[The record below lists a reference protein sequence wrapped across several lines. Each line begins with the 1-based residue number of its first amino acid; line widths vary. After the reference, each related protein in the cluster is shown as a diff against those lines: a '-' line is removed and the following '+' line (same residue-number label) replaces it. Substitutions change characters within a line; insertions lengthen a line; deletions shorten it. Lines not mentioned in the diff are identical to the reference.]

1 MRFGD
6 AVGFARDSL
15 RKRRLRTFLTSA
27 GVMIGIGALV
37 SMISFG
43 KGMQKNV
50 TRAFRASDLF
60 TTMMVMPGGTAE
72 PGRDPDRAGSR
83 RPDEKA
89 RAARPDAVLDEAAVA
104 EIAKTPGVLMAYP
117 DIGFPAM
124 VEFEGQSEFR
134 LVQIVP
140 AAAVAAQARKIKWGR
155 AYGDDGEEGILVSQ
169 GFLRRLGARDA
180 AAAVGRTVHLTSVS
194 LDLGRL
200 VTLDLG
206 SILSGQASPVA
217 QETYGFPILGVI
229 EAEAFGEEGRLAPSG
244 IMIPPG
250 PAKGIKRLPF
260 SSVWDLFRMRG
271 GRAGYS
277 AVTVKLGSLGDL
289 DRVRAK
295 VHDMGL
301 ATFALAD
308 QFEEITRAF
317 YFMDMVLAAV
327 GMIAIVVAAL
337 GIVNTMVMS
346 ILERTREIG
355 VMKAVGASDGDIKRV
370 FFFESGA
377 IGLIGGTAGCLLGWA
392 TSLLINRVVNIFL
405 ARQGVPAIDYF
416 AFPAW
421 LFLGAIAF
429 AILVSLVSGIYP
441 ARRAARVDPVVALRH
456 D

>member
-1 MRFGD
+1 MRFADG
-6 AVGFARDSL
+6 VGFAWDSL
-15 RKRRLRTFLTSA
+15 RKRRLRSFLTSA

-43 KGMQKNV
+43 KGMQRNV

-60 TTMMVMPGGTAE
+60 TTLMVMPGGAPE
-72 PGRDPDRAGSR
+72 PGQDPDRPAAR
-83 RPDEKA
+83 RPAAKE
-89 RAARPDAVLDEAAVA
+89 RAARPEAVLDDAAVA
-104 EIAKTPGVLMAYP
+104 EIAGIPGVQMAYP
-117 DIGFPAM
+117 DVGFPAM

-140 AAAVAAQARKIKWGR
+140 AAAVAAQAPKIKWGR
-155 AYGDDGEEGILVSQ
+155 AYADDGENGIVVSQ
-169 GFLRRLGARDA
+169 GFLRRLGTNDP
-180 AAAVGRTVHLTSVS
+180 AAAVGRTVRITSVS

-200 VTLDLG
+200 ATLDLG
-206 SILSGQASPVA
+206 ALLSGQASPVA
-217 QETYGFPILGVI
+217 QETYAFPVLGVMA
-229 EAEAFGEEGRLAPSG
+229 AEAFGEEGRLAPSG
-244 IMIPPG
+244 LMIPPG
-250 PAKGIKRLPF
+250 PAERIKRLPF

-277 AVTVKLGSLGDL
+277 AVTVKIGSLGDL
-289 DRVRAK
+289 DRVRTRI
-295 VHDMGL
+295 HDRGW

-308 QFEEITRAF
+308 QFDEITRAF
-317 YFMDMVLAAV
+317 YFMDMILAAV

-355 VMKAVGASDGDIKRV
+355 VMKAVGASDRDIRRI

-377 IGLIGGTAGCLLGWA
+377 IGLAGGAAGCLLGWA
-392 TSLLINRVVNIFL
+392 TSLLIDRVVNIFL
-405 ARQGVPAIDYF
+405 ARQGVPAIEYF

-421 LFLGAIAF
+421 LFIGAVGF
-429 AILVSLVSGIYP
+429 AILISLASGIYP